1 MTETAAIHKAV
12 ILARGLGTR
21 MRREDA
27 GAALSREQSAAA
39 EAGIKAMIPVGR
51 PFLDYLL
58 SSIADAGFDYVCL
71 VIGPEHAA
79 IRDYYARMP
88 AARIQVS
95 FAVQAEALGTANAL
109 LPAQEFTGDDQ
120 FLMINGD
127 NHYPA
132 DALLAIQE
140 LKQPGA
146 VLFPADTLARNSNIP
161 AQRINE
167 FAAAVVDEQG
177 FLVHIE
183 EKPQAEPDGR
193 RLVSMNCWRFSRD
206 IFSLCREVSLSVRG
220 EFELPQAVNLG
231 IERGLP
237 MKVAISHGGVLD
249 LSRRSD
255 IAAVAS
261 RLKDVLVHL

>member
-1 MTETAAIHKAV
+1 
-12 ILARGLGTR
+12 

-27 GAALSREQSAAA
+27 GAVLSSEQSEAA

-58 SSIADAGFDYVCL
+58 SSLADAGFDHACL

-79 IRDYYARMP
+79 VRDYYARIQ

-109 LPAQEFTGDDQ
+109 LPAEEFTGDDQ

-127 NHYPA
+127 NYYPA
-132 DALLAIQE
+132 DALLAIRQ

-146 VLFPADTLARNSNIP
+146 VLFPADTLALNGNIP
-161 AQRINE
+161 AERIKD
-167 FAAAVVDEQG
+167 FAAAIVNEQG

-183 EKPQAEPDGR
+183 EKPQPESDGR

-206 IFSLCREVSLSVRG
+206 NLFSMPRGSLVR
-220 EFELPQAVNLG
+220 AWR
-231 IERGLP
+231 I
-237 MKVAISHGGVLD
+237 
-249 LSRRSD
+249 
-255 IAAVAS
+255 
-261 RLKDVLVHL
+261 